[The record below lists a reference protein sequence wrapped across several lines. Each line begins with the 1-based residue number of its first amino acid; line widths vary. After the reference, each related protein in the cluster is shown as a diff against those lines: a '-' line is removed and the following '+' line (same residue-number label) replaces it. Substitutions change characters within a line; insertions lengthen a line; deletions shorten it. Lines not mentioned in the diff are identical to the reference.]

1 MKNRLHD
8 KKAGIAILVALIII
22 SLAEIAFR
30 IVFAQDSLLD
40 IASYNLGEQLTVI
53 ILASI
58 ILFFNAKG
66 KDRICYLCYT
76 AWIGYFVIDQMF
88 QLPRVL
94 IDVVSFASGSIN
106 TSVLVPAFY
115 LVSLISIIA
124 LGGLLI
130 EYMNDGSICNRAF
143 NALSIVAVLSILASI
158 IVNVVVVINSKEVI
172 VLLSSVHN
180 LYRIAMVFMFTFF
193 AYDSAKHQLKKA
205 NLSK

>member
-1 MKNRLHD
+1 MKTRPRD
-8 KKAGIAILVALIII
+8 KKAGIILLAALIII
-22 SLAEIAFR
+22 SLAEIVFR
-30 IVFAQDSLLD
+30 IMFIHESLRD
-40 IASYNLGEQLTVI
+40 IASHNLGEQLTVI
-53 ILASI
+53 VLALI

-94 IDVVSFASGSIN
+94 LDVIPFASEGLS

-115 LVSLISIIA
+115 LVSLVCIVA
-124 LGGLLI
+124 LGCLLV

-143 NALSIVAVLSILASI
+143 NGFSLVAVLSILASI
-158 IVNVVVVINSKEVI
+158 IVNIVVVINSKDII
-172 VLLSSVHN
+172 VLLSSYHN
-180 LYRIAMVFMFTFF
+180 MYRLAMVFMFTFF

-205 NLSK
+205 KLSK

>member
-1 MKNRLHD
+1 MKNRLHN
-8 KKAGIAILVALIII
+8 KKAGIAILVTLIII
-22 SLAEIAFR
+22 ALAEIAFR
-30 IVFAQDSLLD
+30 IVFIHESIRD
-40 IASYNLGEQLTVI
+40 IASHNLGEQVVAI
-53 ILASI
+53 ILAST
-58 ILFFNAKG
+58 ILFFSAKG

-76 AWIGYFVIDQMF
+76 AWIGYFVLDQLF
-88 QLPRVL
+88 QLPRV
-94 IDVVSFASGSIN
+94 IFDVVPFTSNGLSTSI
-106 TSVLVPAFY
+106 LVPVFY
-115 LVSLISIIA
+115 LISLVCIVA
-124 LGGLLI
+124 LGILLV

-158 IVNVVVVINSKEVI
+158 IINVVVVINSKEVI

>member
-1 MKNRLHD
+1 MQKRLHD
-8 KKAGIAILVALIII
+8 KKAGIAILISLIVIA
-22 SLAEIAFR
+22 LAEIAFR

-40 IASYNLGEQLTVI
+40 IVSYNLGEQLTVI

-76 AWIGYFVIDQMF
+76 AWIGYFVVDQMF

-94 IDVVSFASGSIN
+94 IDVVSFASGNIN

-130 EYMNDGSICNRAF
+130 EYMNDGSIYNRAF

-158 IVNVVVVINSKEVI
+158 IVNVVAVINSKEII

-180 LYRIAMVFMFTFF
+180 LYRITMVFMFTFF
-193 AYDSAKHQLKKA
+193 AYDSAKHQLKKT
-205 NLSK
+205 NLTK

>member
-8 KKAGIAILVALIII
+8 KKAGIFILVALIII
-22 SLAEIAFR
+22 ALAEIAFR
-30 IVFAQDSLLD
+30 IVFVHDSLLD

-66 KDRICYLCYT
+66 KNRICYLCYT

-88 QLPRVL
+88 QLPKVVL
-94 IDVVSFASGSIN
+94 DVVSFTSGSIN

-172 VLLSSVHN
+172 VLLSSLHN
-180 LYRIAMVFMFTFF
+180 LYRIAMVFLFTFF
-193 AYDSAKHQLKKA
+193 AYDSAKKQ
-205 NLSK
+205 LSKVNFDK